1 MNALNA
7 AAEEARYYARQARS
21 RAARADTDLQRLTLS
36 AAALTLDAV
45 ARLLARPDHDNAVLD
60 ALGIAES
67 YATSTDAGPL
77 ALPGG
82 FTLNVL
88 DYLTA

>member
-7 AAEEARYYARQARS
+7 AADEARYYASQARS
-21 RAARADTDLQRLTLS
+21 RAARADTELQRLTLS
-36 AAALTLDAV
+36 AAALTLDSV
-45 ARLLARPDHDNAVLD
+45 ARLLGRPDRENAVLD

-67 YATSTDAGPL
+67 YATSADAGPL
-77 ALPGG
+77 ALTSG

>member
-21 RAARADTDLQRLTLS
+21 RAARADTELQRLTLS
-36 AAALTLDAV
+36 AAALTLDSV
-45 ARLLARPDHDNAVLD
+45 ARLLGHPDREAAVLD
-60 ALGIAES
+60 ALDLAEN

-77 ALPGG
+77 ALPAN
-82 FTLNVL
+82 FSFSVL

>member
-7 AAEEARYYARQARS
+7 AAEEARHYANQARS
-21 RAARADTDLQRLTLS
+21 RAAQAGTDLQRLTLS
-36 AAALTLDAV
+36 AAALTLDSV
-45 ARLLARPDHDNAVLD
+45 ARLLSRPDRENAVLD
-60 ALGIAES
+60 ALSIAES
-67 YATSTDAGPL
+67 YATSADAGPL